1 MARRGWKLG
10 SAALVV
16 PVLCGVVIAG
26 LASAKPA
33 GKRTAA
39 AGTLNIYGYG
49 PGDDVQENRAAYAK
63 SKLGNTDINRPA
75 GDFNDQ
81 AFLTRL
87 ASGDVP
93 DLVRMGRPRVA
104 QYAAKGVLR
113 PMDSCL
119 SKATRAQY
127 RVGAMKAMTYK
138 GHVYGLPEFTNQIT
152 MIVNQS
158 AFKDSGVAVSAA
170 QTRNWKTL
178 LATAKKLTKRNSSG
192 ALTRIGFDPKI
203 PEFFPLWV
211 KWFGQDILSKNGL
224 KAQLNSKEA
233 VAALTYTVS
242 IINAEGGWNK
252 FKAFRD
258 TFDFFG
264 KQNPLVKDQLGFW
277 PMESF
282 IYNVFSNNTP
292 DVDLVAKYFTN
303 RKGGPIT
310 MFSGN
315 GWAIPK
321 GSKNAADA
329 CAYMKAV
336 TSVPSWLDAAKKR
349 YDARKRS
356 GSTFTGIYTANT
368 LADKKSYEDVYQ
380 SFGKPQFDRAVQILV
395 AAPKYGFELPPSPAG
410 QQVLD
415 AMNAGINRVLAGQQS
430 PRAALNQ
437 AQKEAQKAINDAR

>member
-1 MARRGWKLG
+1 MSRGWKR
-10 SAALVV
+10 SAAALAVV
-16 PVLCGVVIAG
+16 ALCGVMTVAF
-26 LASAKPA
+26 ANAKP
-33 GKRTAA
+33 TSNTSAA
-39 AGTLNIYGYG
+39 AGTLNIYGFG

-63 SKLGNTDINRPA
+63 EQLNNTTINRPA

-104 QYAAKGVLR
+104 QYAAKGVLQ
-113 PMDSCL
+113 PMDACVKSVK
-119 SKATRAQY
+119 SQY
-127 RVGAMKAMTYK
+127 RVGALRAMTYK
-138 GHVYGLPEFTNQIT
+138 GHIYGLPEFTNQIT
-152 MIVNQS
+152 LIVNQS
-158 AFKDSGVAVSAA
+158 AFKDARVPISAA
-170 QTRNWKTL
+170 QTKNWKQL
-178 LATAKKLTKRNSSG
+178 LATAKKLTKKDSNG
-192 ALTRIGFDPKI
+192 DLTRIGFDPKI

-211 KWFGQDILSKNGL
+211 KWYGKDIISKNGL

-233 VAALTYTVS
+233 IAALTFTVS
-242 IINAEGGWNK
+242 IVNAEGGWNK
-252 FKAFRD
+252 FNAFRQ
-258 TFDFFG
+258 TMDFFG

-282 IYNVFSNNTP
+282 IYNVFSNNSP
-292 DVDLVAKYFTN
+292 DVDLVAKFFTN

-315 GWAIPK
+315 GWVVPK
-321 GSKNAADA
+321 ASKNATDA

-336 TSVPSWLDAAKKR
+336 TSVKAWLDAAKKR
-349 YDARKRS
+349 YDVRKRS
-356 GSTFTGIYTANT
+356 GATFTGVYTANT
-368 LADKKSYEDVYQ
+368 AADKKTYEDIYQ
-380 SFGKPQFDRAVQILV
+380 SFGKPQFDNAVKLLV

-430 PRAALNQ
+430 PKAALNQ
-437 AQKEAQKAINDAR
+437 AQKEAQTAINGAK